1 MMAEHIHTFTFTI
14 IYMYIYIISWQY
26 THIGINSHISLYVY
40 VYIYIHTYVVYSVD
54 PTPTRPPSHSQA
66 VIRERL
72 ISHLD
77 LCPLTGRAKTCGTCD
92 LAPTVRR
99 NAKDLP
105 TNGLKIGLK
114 IGFTIYIYISP
125 WCRWRM
131 STDKTEQHDDVC
143 KMIDRHLFPA
153 SKFLDGT
160 M

>member
-26 THIGINSHISLYVY
+26 THIGINSHISLCIRI
-40 VYIYIHTYVVYSVD
+40 YIYIHTYVVYSPD

-114 IGFTIYIYISP
+114 IGFTIYNRISNV
-125 WCRWRM
+125 
-131 STDKTEQHDDVC
+131 T
-143 KMIDRHLFPA
+143 
-153 SKFLDGT
+153 FLKPNLLNVYKPVMKNVNRQNRT
-160 M
+160 TRRCL